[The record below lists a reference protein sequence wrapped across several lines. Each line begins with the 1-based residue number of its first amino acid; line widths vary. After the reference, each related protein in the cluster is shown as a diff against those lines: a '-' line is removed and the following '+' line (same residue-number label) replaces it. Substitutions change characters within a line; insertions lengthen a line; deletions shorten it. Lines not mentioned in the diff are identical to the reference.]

1 MSELSDGLD
10 LRGLINNA
18 GTGGAEPRSVLDVNG
33 GESHL

>member
-10 LRGLINNA
+10 LGGLVSNA
-18 GTGGAEPRSVLDVNG
+18 GMGGAEPRSVLDVNG